1 MIGIN
6 LEAIMSIATSIMALV
21 LFTISLIAFK
31 RQRRS
36 RRFYVMAAF
45 FLFSVKGVLFA
56 TNEILGKTESLE
68 WASLLLDLGI
78 LTLFFLGMVRE

>member
-6 LEAIMSIATSIMALV
+6 LEAIVSIATSIMALV
-21 LFTISLIAFK
+21 LFAISLIAFK

-68 WASLLLDLGI
+68 WASLLLDFGI
-78 LTLFFLGMVRE
+78 LAFFFVGMVRE

>member
-6 LEAIMSIATSIMALV
+6 LEAVVSIATSIMALV
-21 LFTISLIAFK
+21 LFAISLIAFR
-31 RQRRS
+31 RQKRS

-68 WASLLLDLGI
+68 WVSLLFDLGI
-78 LTLFFLGMVRE
+78 LTFFFVGMTRE